1 MSREVIKGSQF
12 AKANVIKSDFAELSK
27 EQLQQLQELYEGAA
41 AKLRQGELLSG
52 VVISSDSNGVLVDV
66 NYKSNGLIPRYEFTE
81 AELKELKPGSPIEV
95 ILDELEN
102 AEGAVALS
110 YEKARALKAWD
121 RIIGFHNEGKAIQGV
136 VTHTVKGGLSV
147 DIGIPA
153 FLPGSQVDIQRVVD
167 FEQYVGRTI
176 TAEILKINKKRGN
189 VIISRRKHLSE
200 QRAEQRRE
208 AMQTL
213 TENQIIQ
220 GQVKNITNYGVFIDI
235 GGIDGLLHITD
246 MTWGRISH
254 PSEIVKI
261 GETITVKVISID
273 KDNGKISLGIKQLNN
288 NPWESIE
295 QTIQEGKTIKGR
307 VSSITDYGMFIEVQ
321 GGVEGLIHI
330 SEISWTE
337 RISDLNKYYRV
348 NDVIEAK
355 VVSIDKDNR
364 RMSLSIKQLSPNP
377 WEKIKERFKEGDRI
391 KGKVTNITDF
401 GIFIQLLP
409 GIDGLAHISDLS
421 WTEHIE
427 HPSNLC
433 KIGDELEAV
442 ILNVEEDS
450 KKISLG
456 IKQLSN
462 DPWEKVET
470 DFPVGTIFKG
480 KAVKVANFGTFVKLP
495 NGIEAL
501 VPNNEKDAAG
511 KTVEN
516 KIEVGSE
523 AEYRVA
529 SINKE
534 ERKIN
539 LSTQLEMTTEQP
551 KVAKKV
557 SAPKKAVSSKDKAEE
572 KTATVKTERS
582 SRSASRSNDRSE
594 RHETSS
600 RIKSTLQME
609 LERIQKENKENKEK

>member
-1 MSREVIKGSQF
+1 MSKELIRPEQF
-12 AKANVIKSDFAELSK
+12 SKAAVTKSDFAELSPA
-27 EQLQQLQELYEGAA
+27 QLQELQELYEGAA

-52 VVISSDSNGVLVDV
+52 VVIASDSNGVLVDV
-66 NYKSNGLIPRYEFTE
+66 NYKSNGLISRYEFTD

-102 AEGAVALS
+102 IDGVVALS

-121 RIIGFHNEGKAIQGV
+121 KIICLHNEGKPIQGL

-189 VIISRRKHLSE
+189 VIISRRKYLSE

-246 MTWGRISH
+246 MTWGRVAH
-254 PSEIVKI
+254 PSEVVKI

-273 KDNGKISLGIKQLNN
+273 KDNGKISLGIKQLSD
-288 NPWESIE
+288 NPWENIE
-295 QTIQEGKTIKGR
+295 KTIQEGKTIQGR
-307 VSSITDYGMFIEVQ
+307 VSSITDYGMFVEVQ

-348 NDVIEAK
+348 NEMVNAK

-364 RMSLSIKQLSPNP
+364 RMSLSIKQLSANP
-377 WEKIKERFKEGDRI
+377 WEKIKEKFKEGDKI

-401 GIFIQLLP
+401 GIFIQLMP

-433 KIGDELEAV
+433 KIGDELDAL
-442 ILNVEEDS
+442 ILNVDEDS

-456 IKQLSN
+456 IKQLSK
-462 DPWEKVET
+462 DPWEKVDT
-470 DFPVGTIFKG
+470 QFPVGTVFSG
-480 KAVKVANFGTFVKLP
+480 KAVKAASFGIFVKIP

-501 VPNNEKDAAG
+501 IPNSEKDASG
-511 KTVEN
+511 KIIEN
-516 KIEVGSE
+516 KVEVGSE
-523 AEYRVA
+523 GQYRIV

-539 LSTQLEMTTEQP
+539 LSSQLEVAPEPAAAP
-551 KVAKKV
+551 KKA
-557 SAPKKAVSSKDKAEE
+557 APKKAVSKAKTADDKAG
-572 KTATVKTERS
+572 KSDRTER
-582 SRSASRSNDRSE
+582 AE
-594 RHETSS
+594 RRETSS
-600 RIKSTLQME
+600 GSSIKSTLQME
-609 LERIQKENKENKEK
+609 LERIQKENKGK

>member
-1 MSREVIKGSQF
+1 MSKEFIKPEQF
-12 AKANVIKSDFAELSK
+12 SRAIIVKSDFAELSK
-27 EQLQQLQELYEGAA
+27 EQLQELQDLYDGAA
-41 AKLRQGELLSG
+41 AKLKTGELLSG
-52 VVISSDSNGVLVDV
+52 VVISVDSNGVLVDV
-66 NYKSNGLIPRYEFTE
+66 NYKSNGLISRYEFTE
-81 AELKELKPGSPIEV
+81 SELKELKAGSPIEV

-102 AEGAVALS
+102 ADGAVALS

-121 RIIGFHNEGKAIQGV
+121 KIIKLHNEGKPIQGI

-147 DIGIPA
+147 DIGIAA

-189 VIISRRKHLSE
+189 VIVSRRKYLSE

-246 MTWGRISH
+246 MTWGRIAH
-254 PSEIVKI
+254 PSELVKI

-273 KDNGKISLGIKQLNN
+273 KDNGKISLGIKQLSN
-288 NPWESIE
+288 NPWENIE
-295 QTIQEGKTIKGR
+295 ATIQEGKTIQGR
-307 VSSITDYGMFIEVQ
+307 ISSITDYGMFVEVQ

-348 NDVIEAK
+348 GDVISAK

-364 RMSLSIKQLSPNP
+364 RMSLSIKQLSANP

-401 GIFIQLLP
+401 GIFIQLMP

-456 IKQLSN
+456 IKQLSQ
-462 DPWEKVET
+462 DPWEKVEAA
-470 DFPVGTIFKG
+470 FPVGTIFTG
-480 KAVKVANFGTFVKLP
+480 KAVKIASFGTFVKLP

-511 KTVEN
+511 KTIDN
-516 KIEVGSE
+516 KIEVGTE
-523 AEYRVA
+523 GQYRIV

-539 LSTQLEMTTEQP
+539 LSSQLEAAPEPVKAPKAKASTT
-551 KVAKKV
+551 A
-557 SAPKKAVSSKDKAEE
+557 APKKAAKEKSEDKAP
-572 KTATVKTERS
+572 KAER
-582 SRSASRSNDRSE
+582 R
-594 RHETSS
+594 ETSS
-600 RIKSTLQME
+600 GIKSTLQME
-609 LERIQKENKENKEK
+609 LERIQKENKDK

>member
-1 MSREVIKGSQF
+1 MSGTF
-12 AKANVIKSDFAELSK
+12 
-27 EQLQQLQELYEGAA
+27 
-41 AKLRQGELLSG
+41 
-52 VVISSDSNGVLVDV
+52 ISIDSNGVLVDV
-66 NYKSNGLIPRYEFTE
+66 NYKSNGLISRYEFTE

-102 AEGAVALS
+102 IEGAVALS

-121 RIIGFHNEGKAIQGV
+121 RIIGLHNDNKPIQGI

-189 VIISRRKHLSE
+189 VIISRRKYLSE

-208 AMQTL
+208 AMQVL

-246 MTWGRISH
+246 MTWGRIAH
-254 PSEIVKI
+254 PSEVVKI

-273 KDNGKISLGIKQLNN
+273 KDNGKISLGIKQLSS

-295 QTIQEGKTIKGR
+295 STIQEGKTIQGR
-307 VSSITDYGMFIEVQ
+307 ISSITDYGMFIEVQ

-348 NDVIEAK
+348 GDVISAK

-364 RMSLSIKQLSPNP
+364 RMSLSIKQLSANP

-433 KIGDELEAV
+433 KIGDELDAV

-456 IKQLSN
+456 IKQLSK
-462 DPWEKVET
+462 DPWEKVEV
-470 DFPVGTIFKG
+470 DFPVGTIFSG
-480 KAVKVANFGTFVKLP
+480 KAVKAASFGVFVKLP

-501 VPNNEKDAAG
+501 IPNSEKDANG
-511 KTVEN
+511 KTIEN
-516 KIEVGSE
+516 KVEVGSE
-523 AEYRVA
+523 AKYRIV

-539 LSTQLEMTTEQP
+539 LSSQLEAVTEP
-551 KVAKKV
+551 VKAA
-557 SAPKKAVSSKDKAEE
+557 APKKAAPKKVVSKEKGEE
-572 KTATVKTERS
+572 KPAKTER
-582 SRSASRSNDRSE
+582 R
-594 RHETSS
+594 ETSS
-600 RIKSTLQME
+600 GSIKSTLQLE
-609 LERIQKENKENKEK
+609 LERIQKENKSK

>member
-1 MSREVIKGSQF
+1 MSRELIKPEQYSK
-12 AKANVIKSDFAELSK
+12 AKIVKSDFAELSA
-27 EQLQQLQELYEGAA
+27 EQLKELNELYEGAA

-52 VVISSDSNGVLVDV
+52 TVISVDSNGVLIDV
-66 NYKSNGLIPRYEFTE
+66 NYKSNGLISRYEFTE
-81 AELKELKPGSPIEV
+81 SELKELKAGSPIEV

-102 AEGAVALS
+102 NEGAIALS

-121 RIIGFHNEGKAIQGV
+121 RIIKLHNENKPIQGI

-189 VIISRRKHLSE
+189 VIVSRRKYLSE

-208 AMQTL
+208 AMQVL

-246 MTWGRISH
+246 MTWGRIAH
-254 PSEIVKI
+254 PSELVKI

-273 KDNGKISLGIKQLNN
+273 KDNGKISLGIKQLSS
-288 NPWESIE
+288 NPWETIE
-295 QTIQEGKTIKGR
+295 SNIQEGKTIQGKI
-307 VSSITDYGMFIEVQ
+307 SSITDYGMFIEVH

-337 RISDLNKYYRV
+337 RISDLNKYYKV
-348 NDVIEAK
+348 GEVISAK

-364 RMSLSIKQLSPNP
+364 RMSLSIKQLSANP

-433 KIGDELEAV
+433 KVGDELEAI

-456 IKQLSN
+456 IKQLSK
-462 DPWEKVET
+462 DPWEKVDTE
-470 DFPVGTIFKG
+470 FPIGTIFTG
-480 KAVKVANFGTFVKLP
+480 KAVKAASFGVFVKLP

-501 VPNNEKDAAG
+501 IPNNEKDATG
-511 KTVEN
+511 KTIEN
-516 KIEVGSE
+516 KVEVGSE
-523 AEYRVA
+523 GKYRIV

-539 LSTQLEMTTEQP
+539 LSSQLEAASASAET
-551 KVAKKV
+551 AKAT
-557 SAPKKAVSSKDKAEE
+557 APKKAAAPKKASNKAKDEEKPAKAE
-572 KTATVKTERS
+572 RMQ
-582 SRSASRSNDRSE
+582 
-594 RHETSS
+594 TSS
-600 RIKSTLQME
+600 NIKSTLQLE
-609 LERIQKENKENKEK
+609 LERIQKENKEK